1 MPALK
6 DKVAKQVQKALQT
19 VGDLALT
26 LTYVYVTVGAY
37 DASTDTLSSTTLS
50 YPDVT
55 AVSVS
60 LTEAE
65 VDYFPGNRNTQKLL
79 IAALDIGAPPKV
91 EDYVLI
97 EGTKWEVKRVKN
109 VPGKSLYIIF
119 VQEP

>member
-6 DKVAKQVQKALQT
+6 DKIAKQVQKALQT
-19 VGDLALT
+19 VGDLAIT
-26 LTYVYVTVGAY
+26 LTYVYVTVGSY
-37 DASTDTLSSTTLS
+37 DVATDTQTTTTLS
-50 YPDVT
+50 YPGVT
-55 AVSVS
+55 AVSVA

-79 IAALDIGAPPKV
+79 IAALDIGAQPKS

-97 EGTKWEVKRVKN
+97 DGVKWEVKRVKN